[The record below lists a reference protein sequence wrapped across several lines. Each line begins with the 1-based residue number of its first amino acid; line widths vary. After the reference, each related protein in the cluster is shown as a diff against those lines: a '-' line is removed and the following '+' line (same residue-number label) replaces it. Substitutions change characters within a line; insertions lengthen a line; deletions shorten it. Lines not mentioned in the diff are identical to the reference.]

1 MVAGSSTGAG
11 GTAQTRGRPEAIF
24 IVGVSRSGTTLL
36 RRILETSPEIAIAT
50 ENHFLGHVLPHEGA
64 RYYFRRLGDLGDD
77 AVVHRLVGYVYSG
90 EFQRRSRWREV
101 SPYWRW
107 LTREVTPAEFEHA
120 LLAGERSERGLFIA
134 LMRVY
139 ADHLGRPVMGE
150 KTPAHLA
157 YVDTLLDWFPH
168 ARVVH
173 MLRDPRAV
181 YVSELQ
187 RRRGKPRRPYSW
199 LMKAPLAFQAVLLW
213 QTTWAWAD
221 AARRHSRLVRR
232 YPDRYRL
239 VRFEDL
245 VTDPDDTVP
254 ALFGFLGVPLP
265 DNATEVKVVSRGFRW
280 HEQGLDAA
288 AATRWR
294 EHIHPF
300 AERWLRLWLR
310 GPMKRL
316 GYER

>member
-1 MVAGSSTGAG
+1 MVAGSRGLAG
-11 GTAQTRGRPEAIF
+11 SRPEAIF

-36 RRILETSPEIAIAT
+36 RRILETSDEIAIAT
-50 ENHFLGHVLPHEGA
+50 ENHFLGHVVPREGA
-64 RYYFRRLGDLGDD
+64 RYYFRRLGDLADD
-77 AVVHRLVGYVYSG
+77 ATIRRLVDYIYSG

-107 LTREVTPAEFEHA
+107 LTREVTPTEFGRA
-120 LLAGERSERGLFIA
+120 LLAAERTERGLFSA

-157 YVDTLLDWFPH
+157 YVDTLLEWFPD
-168 ARVVH
+168 ARVIH

-199 LMKAPLAFQAVLLW
+199 LMKLPLALEATLLW
-213 QTTWAWAD
+213 QTTWVWAG
-221 AARRHSRLVRR
+221 AARRHQRLARR
-232 YPDRYRL
+232 YPGRYTL
-239 VRFEDL
+239 LRFEDL
-245 VTDPDDTVP
+245 VTTPDESLP
-254 ALFGFLGVPLP
+254 RLFEFLGLPLP
-265 DNATEVKVVSRGFRW
+265 EDATDVKVVSRGFRW
-280 HEQGLDAA
+280 HEQGLDAD

-294 EHIHPF
+294 KHIGRLP
-300 AERWLRLWLR
+300 ALWLR
-310 GPMKRL
+310 FWLGGAMKRL
-316 GYER
+316 GYVA